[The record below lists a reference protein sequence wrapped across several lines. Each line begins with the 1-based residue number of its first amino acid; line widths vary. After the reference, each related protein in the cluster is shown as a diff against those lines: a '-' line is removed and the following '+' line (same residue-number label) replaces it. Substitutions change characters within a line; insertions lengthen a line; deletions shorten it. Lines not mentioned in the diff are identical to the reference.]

1 MDSSSHLCG
10 PDPGLHSPSLFHEV
24 LTMLTINRI
33 AKVDSIV
40 GSLLAALHRAVDRI
54 GDKHE
59 TLIVNAAY
67 KVAEA
72 KAAAIGKTENKISN
86 LEDARSE
93 LVAHGV
99 EAKVLLQEKY
109 KAALA
114 ALDKELAAKGDKLD
128 TDLAAAAE
136 ALVTANKDYAAT
148 IRAVNEKLGVEV
160 GA

>member
-1 MDSSSHLCG
+1 MLSIDRLAKIDSLAMRIMATLYR
-10 PDPGLHSPSLFHEV
+10 GLEWVSDHYEV
-24 LTMLTINRI
+24 RL
-33 AKVDSIV
+33 VD
-40 GSLLAALHRAVDRI
+40 
-54 GDKHE
+54 
-59 TLIVNAAY
+59 AAY

-72 KAAAIGKTENKISN
+72 AAAVIGKAEDKISD

-114 ALDKELAAKGDKLD
+114 ALDKELEAKGDKLD

-136 ALVTANKDYAAT
+136 ALVAANKAYDAT
-148 IRAVNEKLGVEV
+148 IRAANEKLGFELD
-160 GA
+160 A

>member
-1 MDSSSHLCG
+1 MITIDHLHKV
-10 PDPGLHSPSLFHEV
+10 D
-24 LTMLTINRI
+24 TIANRI
-33 AKVDSIV
+33 
-40 GSLLAALHRAVDRI
+40 LAALYRGIDWI
-54 GDKHE
+54 GDHYE
-59 TLIVNAAY
+59 PRLVDAVY

-72 KAAAIGKTENKISN
+72 KAAAIDRAEDKISD

-114 ALDKELAAKGDKLD
+114 ALDKELEAKADKLD

-136 ALVTANKDYAAT
+136 ALVAANKAYDAT
-148 IRAVNEKLGVEV
+148 IRAANEKLGVEV
-160 GA
+160 DA

>member
-1 MDSSSHLCG
+1 
-10 PDPGLHSPSLFHEV
+10 
-24 LTMLTINRI
+24 MLTIDRLH
-33 AKVDSIV
+33 KVDTIVASIFGV
-40 GSLLAALHRAVDRI
+40 LYRGIEWI
-54 GDKHE
+54 GDHYE
-59 TLIVNAAY
+59 TRLVDAVY

-72 KAAAIGKTENKISN
+72 KAAAIGKAEDKISN

-99 EAKVLLQEKY
+99 EAKAMLQEKY

-136 ALVTANKDYAAT
+136 ALVAANKDYDATVKAASD
-148 IRAVNEKLGVEV
+148 KLDVEV
-160 GA
+160 AA

>member
-1 MDSSSHLCG
+1 
-10 PDPGLHSPSLFHEV
+10 
-24 LTMLTINRI
+24 MLTIDQLVKIDNLATRTITAMHRFI
-33 AKVDSIV
+33 ARMGARYDALLVD
-40 GSLLAALHRAVDRI
+40 
-54 GDKHE
+54 
-59 TLIVNAAY
+59 AAY
-67 KVAEA
+67 RVAEA
-72 KAAAIGKTENKISN
+72 KAAAIGKAEDKISN

-136 ALVTANKDYAAT
+136 ALVAATKDYDTTVRDASD
-148 IRAVNEKLGVEV
+148 KLGVEV
-160 GA
+160 DA

>member
-1 MDSSSHLCG
+1 
-10 PDPGLHSPSLFHEV
+10 
-24 LTMLTINRI
+24 MLTIDQLAKIDNLATNIITAMHRFI
-33 AKVDSIV
+33 ARMGARYDDLLVD
-40 GSLLAALHRAVDRI
+40 AAFR
-54 GDKHE
+54 
-59 TLIVNAAY
+59 
-67 KVAEA
+67 VAEA
-72 KAAAIGKTENKISN
+72 KAAAIGKAEDKISD

-93 LVAHGV
+93 LVAYGV

-136 ALVTANKDYAAT
+136 SLVAANKDYDAT
-148 IRAVNEKLGVEV
+148 IRAANEKLGVEV